1 MLAYLDLSRA
11 YAILGQ
17 RSQALGAM
25 QNALRLAPDHRYA
38 LRAAARLFVHIGEPD
53 RALRLLVENARTPSD
68 PWLLA
73 PAIAIATIA
82 DKPPRFVRR
91 AHELIER
98 RGFGPQDLTEVH
110 GAIGTLEYYAGRSAK
125 ARRAFRSSLISP
137 TENVVAQAR
146 WARGRLAGIDIGEEA
161 WNVPRSYE
169 ALCWRAVEDGAWS
182 TATQYCSQW
191 VQDEP
196 FSSRP
201 AILGSYIGISLVADP
216 SFSEACARVGL
227 QADSE
232 DQTLLNNLTVALAYQ
247 GKVDDA
253 DATFRKITGELSEH
267 YPKYIHL
274 ATAGLLEFRR
284 GNVVAGRAL
293 YEEAQQRAPRE
304 RRSRVLIYWT
314 REELQAG
321 TERAAKMVSEA
332 TELTARDSDAQTIRL
347 LEVFF
352 GPSSP

>member
-1 MLAYLDLSRA
+1 
-11 YAILGQ
+11 
-17 RSQALGAM
+17 
-25 QNALRLAPDHRYA
+25 
-38 LRAAARLFVHIGEPD
+38 
-53 RALRLLVENARTPSD
+53 
-68 PWLLA
+68 
-73 PAIAIATIA
+73 
-82 DKPPRFVRR
+82 
-91 AHELIER
+91 
-98 RGFGPQDLTEVH
+98 
-110 GAIGTLEYYAGRSAK
+110 
-125 ARRAFRSSLISP
+125 
-137 TENVVAQAR
+137 
-146 WARGRLAGIDIGEEA
+146 
-161 WNVPRSYE
+161 
-169 ALCWRAVEDGAWS
+169 VEDGAWS

-227 QADSE
+227 QADSG

-247 GKVDDA
+247 GKVEDA
-253 DATFRKITGELSEH
+253 DATFQKITGELSEH

-304 RRSRVLIYWT
+304 KRSRVLIYWT

-352 GPSSP
+352 GSNPP